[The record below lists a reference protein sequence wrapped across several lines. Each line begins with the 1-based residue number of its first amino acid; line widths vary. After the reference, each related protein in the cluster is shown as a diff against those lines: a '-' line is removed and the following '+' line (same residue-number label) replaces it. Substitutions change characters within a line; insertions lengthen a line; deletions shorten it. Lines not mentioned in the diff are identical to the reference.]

1 MPNLKINIS
10 TYWLFQLIGWSSL
23 VFISFI
29 IAFTFNKADQA
40 FFVSLAC
47 SSLIGLLVTHVMRMH
62 IHKLQLL
69 KKKISLQIIG
79 LLVIAI
85 LYSIIFGVLVE
96 LVDYYVLHYKLR
108 PVQGLSLGKRLFLSS
123 FNSLWIIMIWIF
135 IYYTYHYYQRSRAQQ
150 LDTFRLENLVKSL
163 QLKTI
168 KSHINPHFIF
178 NALNSIRALV
188 DENPERA
195 RKAITELSNILRS
208 SLNSDQQ
215 ETVLLKD
222 ELEIVEDYLALEQMR
237 FEERLKVEMAV
248 DPDTLHQQVP
258 PMMLQTLVE
267 NAIKHGIS
275 KTVQGGYIRVRSFF
289 KDDDYIMMVENT
301 GQVEAGKP
309 DNNGFGLKSTKE
321 RLYLMY
327 AENARLEINNLNTV
341 EVLASITL
349 PINLTLE
356 YNLAKK

>member
-1 MPNLKINIS
+1 MEINIS
-10 TYWLFQLIGWSSL
+10 RYWLFQLIGWSSL

-29 IAFTFNKADQA
+29 IAFTFDKANQA

-47 SSLIGLLVTHVMRMH
+47 SSVIGIMVTHVMRMH

-79 LLVIAI
+79 LLIVAI
-85 LYSIIFGVLVE
+85 LYSIIFGVVVE
-96 LVDYYVLHYKLR
+96 LVDYYVLHYK
-108 PVQGLSLGKRLFLSS
+108 PASVQVLSLGKRLFLSS
-123 FNSLWIIMIWIF
+123 FNSLWILMIWIF

-215 ETVLLKD
+215 ETVFLKD

-237 FEERLKVEMAV
+237 FEERLKVEMDI
-248 DPDTLHQQVP
+248 DPDTLFQQVP

-267 NAIKHGIS
+267 NAIKHGIG
-275 KTVQGGYIRVRSFF
+275 KKVKGGYIRVRSVF
-289 KDDDYIMMVENT
+289 KNDSYIMIVENT
-301 GQVEAGKP
+301 GQLEAAKP
-309 DNNGFGLKSTKE
+309 GNNGFGLKSTKE
-321 RLYLMY
+321 RLHLMF
-327 AENARLEINNLNTV
+327 AENASLEISNFNTT
-341 EVLASITL
+341 EVLAKIVL
-349 PINLTLE
+349 PINVVLE
-356 YNLAKK
+356 SNLAKN

>member
-1 MPNLKINIS
+1 MKINIS
-10 TYWLFQLIGWSSL
+10 RYWQFQLIGWSAL
-23 VFISFI
+23 VFISYV
-29 IAFTFNKADQA
+29 IAFTFNKANQA
-40 FFVSLAC
+40 FFISLTC
-47 SSLIGLLVTHVMRMH
+47 SSLIGILVTHMMRIH
-62 IHKLQLL
+62 IHKLDLL
-69 KKKISLQIIG
+69 KKNIVYQILGFLIVA
-79 LLVIAI
+79 L

-96 LVDYYVLHYKLR
+96 LVDFYILHYKPSPSR
-108 PVQGLSLGKRLFLSS
+108 VLSLGKRLFLSS
-123 FNSLWIIMIWIF
+123 FNSLWILMIWIF
-135 IYYTYHYYQRSRAQQ
+135 IYYTYHYYQRNRTQE

-237 FEERLKVEMAV
+237 FEERLKVEM
-248 DPDTLHQQVP
+248 DIDMDTLQQQVP

-275 KTVQGGYIRVRSFF
+275 KKVEGGFIRIRSIF
-289 KDDDYIMMVENT
+289 KDDNYIMMVENT
-301 GQVEAGKP
+301 GQLEAGKP
-309 DNNGFGLKSTKE
+309 EPNAGFGLKSTKE
-321 RLYLMY
+321 RLQLMY
-327 AENARLEINNLNTV
+327 SENAFMEINNLNNK
-341 EVLASITL
+341 EVLAIISF
-349 PINLTLE
+349 PINVSMQ
-356 YNLAKK
+356 YNLTKI